1 MGQEIG
7 RTRVEDGGSRK
18 RGIEAI
24 RSPLYTPEQRLRR
37 DASKWTLVQGLL
49 APLQFLIFLISL
61 GLVLRTLAT
70 GEGLAVAHASI
81 VFKTLVLYSIM
92 ITGAI
97 WEKEVFGKY
106 LFAAPFFWEDVVSMG
121 VIALHTAYLLA
132 LATGWL
138 GSEALLLLAL
148 AAYLAYVVNAAQF
161 LWKLRMARLDE
172 ARATRS
178 GPAPAEAATPAMG
191 AAR

>member
-1 MGQEIG
+1 MGQDIG

-70 GEGLAVAHASI
+70 GEGLAAAHASI
-81 VFKTLVLYSIM
+81 VVKTLVLYSIM
-92 ITGAI
+92 VTGAI

-172 ARATRS
+172 ARATGS
-178 GPAPAEAATPAMG
+178 GPVPAEAATPAMG

>member
-1 MGQEIG
+1 
-7 RTRVEDGGSRK
+7 
-18 RGIEAI
+18 
-24 RSPLYTPEQRLRR
+24 
-37 DASKWTLVQGLL
+37 
-49 APLQFLIFLISL
+49 
-61 GLVLRTLAT
+61 
-70 GEGLAVAHASI
+70 
-81 VFKTLVLYSIM
+81 
-92 ITGAI
+92 
-97 WEKEVFGKY
+97 
-106 LFAAPFFWEDVVSMG
+106 MG